1 MPNIR
6 VRQALERLRSE
17 LNRVGTHIAL
27 HSGIDQKDAVIV
39 DDLATDIAV
48 TASQIAEMA
57 RKRQGSTVPSGKL
70 VRDTQRALG
79 FTTP

>member
-6 VRQALERLRSE
+6 IRQALERLQSE

-39 DDLATDIAV
+39 DNIATDIAI
-48 TASQIAEMA
+48 TATQIAEMA
-57 RKRQGSTVPSGKL
+57 RQRQGSTVPSGKL
-70 VRDTQRALG
+70 VRDTRKALG
-79 FTTP
+79 FTVP